1 MNEVDIKLDTIF
13 KLSSG
18 AYTME
23 SFQEKN
29 QKGGF
34 SSHY

>member
-1 MNEVDIKLDTIF
+1 MNEIDIKLDTIF

-23 SFQEKN
+23 SFQEKK